1 MHVIFPFLSL
11 LTLRCSLVFM
21 TEALGCGSSALVSS
35 GVSEQKVTGG
45 LCLGAWQ
52 GPICFKVRGQLVS
65 CLLCDTYTEMLPFPN
80 CSLPFVR

>member
-1 MHVIFPFLSL
+1 MHVVFPFLSL
-11 LTLRCSLVFM
+11 LTLSCLLVFM

-52 GPICFKVRGQLVS
+52 GPICFKVRGQLS
-65 CLLCDTYTEMLPFPN
+65 PL
-80 CSLPFVR
+80 